1 MTAISEA
8 EAEKFY
14 HNVHLGNKLI
24 GRARVILSKKDIT
37 PEEKTELNQISSQL
51 EEIDDWFKRTD
62 K

>member
-1 MTAISEA
+1 MSAISES

-14 HNVHLGNKLI
+14 QNVQLGSKLI
-24 GRARVILSKKDIT
+24 GCDKVILSKKDIT

-51 EEIDDWFKRTD
+51 QEIDDWFKRTA